1 MHHVQQAKQVEH
13 GIDYSFVSPGY
24 SLFPDSKSGLK
35 VYVSKS
41 SVTCLLNS
49 GKAALPTSFTTLSK
63 SRGHVNVCSLKIR
76 KQNEE
81 EV

>member
-1 MHHVQQAKQVEH
+1 MKH
-13 GIDYSFVSPGY
+13 DYSFVPPGY